1 MQGKPLITPEL
12 SHITEMALDGLIL
25 VDEAGIVIGWNRPME
40 RLAGRPGRQVIG
52 TPIWNVLYASMLPE
66 MKQQID
72 LDGLR
77 HLIQKT
83 LSSGDISWHSRS
95 SCLLGVL
102 GRKSPIQVRENYMA
116 IRTAKGYSLLV
127 TVRVL
132 PESPVPVRKKRSRSG
147 RRDRIGAPAQ
157 LPLETLKNNPLLI
170 DRELTL
176 REIDIVSGVLSGK
189 RNAAIAEKLGISE
202 ATVKRHL
209 VHIFRKMGLG
219 SRTELIWLLL
229 APGNELARPTR

>member
-1 MQGKPLITPEL
+1 MLVITPDLSQFTEL
-12 SHITEMALDGLIL
+12 ALDGLIL

-40 RLAGRPGRQVIG
+40 RLAGRSGKQVIG

-83 LSSGDISWHSRS
+83 LSTGDISWHSHR
-95 SCLLGVL
+95 SCLMGVL
-102 GRKSPIQVRENYMA
+102 GRRSPIRVRENYMA
-116 IRTAKGYSLLV
+116 IRTGKGYSLLV

-132 PESPVPVRKKRSRSG
+132 PESSAPVRKKRAQGG
-147 RRDRIGAPAQ
+147 RRGRLGAPAQ
-157 LPLETLKNNPLLI
+157 LPLETLLNNPLLI
-170 DRELTL
+170 DRSLTL
-176 REIDIVSGVLSGK
+176 REIDIVSGVLAGK